1 MKFKHVIGVDMAKD
15 NYVLSIHNFD
25 FTKEFKNT
33 PKAIRKMLKT
43 LSKLLKVPLSQCLFC
58 LEHTGLYSLSM
69 MLELEKK
76 ELHFCVISGLEIKKS
91 LGITRGKSD
100 LIDARKIAEY
110 AYLRQDKLP
119 LFKFPSQS
127 IIQLEYL
134 LSLRS
139 IHVRNRAGYQA
150 RVKEQFKVLKATHY
164 ETLYRSQKRVIK
176 YLTKEIEKV
185 EDQINEVIEA
195 DHELKKCFELLKS
208 IIGVGNV
215 TASQMIAKTHCFK
228 RFGDWRKF
236 ACYCGTAPF
245 PNESGRMK
253 NKRRISKIGHG
264 EMKSLL
270 TLAARSAVQHDPEMK
285 VFYHRKLEQG
295 KTKKNVINA
304 VRNKLLARMFSVVRR
319 GTPYLKLY
327 KYAS

>member
-1 MKFKHVIGVDMAKD
+1 MRFNHVIGMDMVKD
-15 NYVLSIHNFD
+15 NYVLSIHGFNFAQ
-25 FTKEFKNT
+25 EFENT
-33 PKAIRKMLKT
+33 PKTIRKMLKT
-43 LSKLLKVPLSQCLFC
+43 LSKLLEVPLNQCLFC
-58 LEHTGLYSLSM
+58 LEHTGIYSLNM
-69 MLELEKK
+69 MLELEKQGF
-76 ELHFCVISGLEIKKS
+76 HFCVVSGLEIKKS

-119 LFKFPSQS
+119 LFRFPSQPV
-127 IIQLEYL
+127 IQLNYL

-150 RVKEQFKVLKATHY
+150 RVKEQFKVLKVTHHAA
-164 ETLYRSQKRVIK
+164 LYRSQKRVIK

-185 EDQINEVIEA
+185 EDQINKLIEA
-195 DHELKKCFELLKS
+195 DQELKNCFELLRS

-215 TASQMIAKTHCFK
+215 TAFQMIAKTHCFK
-228 RFGDWRKF
+228 RFADWRKF

-245 PNESGRMK
+245 PNESGKMK

-264 EMKSLL
+264 EMKSIL
-270 TLAARSAVQHDPEMK
+270 TLAARSAVQHDSELK
-285 VFYHRKLEQG
+285 LFFHRKVEQG

-319 GTPYLKLY
+319 GSPYIELH
-327 KYAS
+327 KYVS